1 MSQPEIRET
10 ELAGSARLTEAAAQ
24 KSTPWTNE
32 TWAAETARLQAA
44 HVYNPD
50 DEHSSCG
57 VGFVA
62 SLDGTP
68 RRDVVVA
75 GIEALKVLYHRGAV
89 DADGKTGDGAGIHV
103 QVPQS
108 FFHEQV
114 ARSGQK
120 PTDDDLAVGM
130 IFLPRTD
137 YDAQELCR
145 TLVETEI
152 LEFGYR
158 IYGWR

>member
-1 MSQPEIRET
+1 MSEPKICPAEQ
-10 ELAGSARLTEAAAQ
+10 AGSARLTGNPIQQTA
-24 KSTPWTNE
+24 PWTPE
-32 TWAAETARLQAA
+32 GWAAETARLQAA

-89 DADGKTGDGAGIHV
+89 DADGKTGDGAGIRCH
-103 QVPQS
+103 S
-108 FFHEQV
+108 RFSMN
-114 ARSGQK
+114 R
-120 PTDDDLAVGM
+120 
-130 IFLPRTD
+130 
-137 YDAQELCR
+137 
-145 TLVETEI
+145 
-152 LEFGYR
+152 
-158 IYGWR
+158 

>member
-1 MSQPEIRET
+1 MSQPEIRQT

-24 KSTPWTNE
+24 KSAPWTNE

-75 GIEALKVLYHRGAV
+75 GIEALKVLYHRGGSCSCESA
-89 DADGKTGDGAGIHV
+89 ATTPGRGGKTQKAAG
-103 QVPQS
+103 S
-108 FFHEQV
+108 FQHTS
-114 ARSGQK
+114 RSG
-120 PTDDDLAVGM
+120 A
-130 IFLPRTD
+130 
-137 YDAQELCR
+137 
-145 TLVETEI
+145 
-152 LEFGYR
+152 
-158 IYGWR
+158 